1 MVGTWQRLAHVE
13 LSSNGNLSTGTFT
26 AKDNLKVVVWF
37 KPTSANTSGMV
48 MNNDTNYNYS
58 NRRSKNGG
66 SDETRTSSDSLA
78 GIQLNGNYNEGDW
91 SFATSYITNIATK
104 EKLAINEFMTQNTA
118 GAGTAPERVE
128 SVGKW
133 TNTSDQITEID
144 ITDGAG
150 SALTLTTGSYITV
163 FGASS
168 DIITD
173 EKTTLTNV
181 PANTQYRETDTRKIY
196 RFVTTSSSHSGGT
209 SGSDD
214 VSGIGADGSNPRGGW
229 GQQIKTGHPLVGK
242 KLKTLTVTTRL
253 SSDIGGR
260 SDKDMTVK
268 VFAGTTST
276 IRGTSEAINTS
287 TLTTAGT
294 WYDKTFTFT
303 NAVELS
309 ADDCICVCVDGDT
322 GSSGGWNA
330 KIKGSPEDTNK
341 GYWVA
346 FQDATNPTGGSIQTN
361 RSMIYT
367 ATYEQD
373 VWKDRGT
380 A

>member
-1 MVGTWQRLAHVE
+1 MAGTWERLAHVE

-163 FGASS
+163 FGAS
-168 DIITD
+168 DD
-173 EKTTLTNV
+173 VANDTT
-181 PANTQYRETDTRKIY
+181 PDGSIFEETDT
-196 RFVTTSSSHSGGT
+196 
-209 SGSDD
+209 
-214 VSGIGADGSNPRGGW
+214 
-229 GQQIKTGHPLVGK
+229 GK
-242 KLKTLTVTTRL
+242 HYV
-253 SSDIGGR
+253 
-260 SDKDMTVK
+260 
-268 VFAGTTST
+268 
-276 IRGTSEAINTS
+276 
-287 TLTTAGT
+287 
-294 WYDKTFTFT
+294 
-303 NAVELS
+303 
-309 ADDCICVCVDGDT
+309 
-322 GSSGGWNA
+322 WNA
-330 KIKGSPEDTNK
+330 TSDSWTEI
-341 GYWVA
+341 A
-346 FQDATNPTGGSIQTN
+346 
-361 RSMIYT
+361 
-367 ATYEQD
+367 
-373 VWKDRGT
+373 
-380 A
+380 

>member
-1 MVGTWQRLAHVE
+1 MAGTWERLAHVE

-104 EKLAINEFMTQNTA
+104 EKLAINKFMTQNTA

-163 FGASS
+163 FGASG
-168 DIITD
+168 DVAND
-173 EKTTLTNV
+173 TT
-181 PANTQYRETDTRKIY
+181 PDGSIFEETDT
-196 RFVTTSSSHSGGT
+196 
-209 SGSDD
+209 
-214 VSGIGADGSNPRGGW
+214 
-229 GQQIKTGHPLVGK
+229 GK
-242 KLKTLTVTTRL
+242 HYV
-253 SSDIGGR
+253 
-260 SDKDMTVK
+260 
-268 VFAGTTST
+268 
-276 IRGTSEAINTS
+276 
-287 TLTTAGT
+287 
-294 WYDKTFTFT
+294 
-303 NAVELS
+303 
-309 ADDCICVCVDGDT
+309 
-322 GSSGGWNA
+322 WNA
-330 KIKGSPEDTNK
+330 TSDSWTEI
-341 GYWVA
+341 A
-346 FQDATNPTGGSIQTN
+346 
-361 RSMIYT
+361 
-367 ATYEQD
+367 
-373 VWKDRGT
+373 
-380 A
+380 

>member
-1 MVGTWQRLAHVE
+1 MAGTWERLAHVE

-104 EKLAINEFMTQNTA
+104 EKLAINKFMTQNTA

-133 TNTSDQITEID
+133 ANTSDQITEID

-163 FGASS
+163 FGASG
-168 DIITD
+168 DVAND
-173 EKTTLTNV
+173 TT
-181 PANTQYRETDTRKIY
+181 PDGSIFEETDT
-196 RFVTTSSSHSGGT
+196 
-209 SGSDD
+209 
-214 VSGIGADGSNPRGGW
+214 
-229 GQQIKTGHPLVGK
+229 GK
-242 KLKTLTVTTRL
+242 HYV
-253 SSDIGGR
+253 
-260 SDKDMTVK
+260 
-268 VFAGTTST
+268 
-276 IRGTSEAINTS
+276 
-287 TLTTAGT
+287 
-294 WYDKTFTFT
+294 
-303 NAVELS
+303 
-309 ADDCICVCVDGDT
+309 
-322 GSSGGWNA
+322 WNA
-330 KIKGSPEDTNK
+330 TSDSWTEI
-341 GYWVA
+341 A
-346 FQDATNPTGGSIQTN
+346 
-361 RSMIYT
+361 
-367 ATYEQD
+367 
-373 VWKDRGT
+373 
-380 A
+380 

>member
-163 FGASS
+163 FGAS
-168 DIITD
+168 DD
-173 EKTTLTNV
+173 VANDTT
-181 PANTQYRETDTRKIY
+181 PDGSIFEETDT
-196 RFVTTSSSHSGGT
+196 
-209 SGSDD
+209 
-214 VSGIGADGSNPRGGW
+214 
-229 GQQIKTGHPLVGK
+229 GK
-242 KLKTLTVTTRL
+242 HYV
-253 SSDIGGR
+253 
-260 SDKDMTVK
+260 
-268 VFAGTTST
+268 
-276 IRGTSEAINTS
+276 
-287 TLTTAGT
+287 
-294 WYDKTFTFT
+294 
-303 NAVELS
+303 
-309 ADDCICVCVDGDT
+309 
-322 GSSGGWNA
+322 WNA
-330 KIKGSPEDTNK
+330 TSDSWTEI
-341 GYWVA
+341 A
-346 FQDATNPTGGSIQTN
+346 
-361 RSMIYT
+361 
-367 ATYEQD
+367 
-373 VWKDRGT
+373 
-380 A
+380 

>member
-1 MVGTWQRLAHVE
+1 MAGTWERLAHVE

-133 TNTSDQITEID
+133 ANTSDQITEID

-163 FGASS
+163 FGAS
-168 DIITD
+168 DD
-173 EKTTLTNV
+173 VANDTT
-181 PANTQYRETDTRKIY
+181 PDGSIFEETDT
-196 RFVTTSSSHSGGT
+196 
-209 SGSDD
+209 
-214 VSGIGADGSNPRGGW
+214 
-229 GQQIKTGHPLVGK
+229 GK
-242 KLKTLTVTTRL
+242 HYV
-253 SSDIGGR
+253 
-260 SDKDMTVK
+260 
-268 VFAGTTST
+268 
-276 IRGTSEAINTS
+276 
-287 TLTTAGT
+287 
-294 WYDKTFTFT
+294 
-303 NAVELS
+303 
-309 ADDCICVCVDGDT
+309 
-322 GSSGGWNA
+322 WNA
-330 KIKGSPEDTNK
+330 TSDSWTEI
-341 GYWVA
+341 A
-346 FQDATNPTGGSIQTN
+346 
-361 RSMIYT
+361 
-367 ATYEQD
+367 
-373 VWKDRGT
+373 
-380 A
+380 